1 MGDGALGWHI
11 AGRAKSDNSSSS
23 GCPKSS
29 AGRKVLRSE
38 FQEQQGDATSGTIK
52 TASNK
57 FSFISI
63 LQTTRRCFH
72 VIVRVNIAGNENAMA
87 RDALIWLLCE
97 NVVGICDKIA
107 GMNCLK
113 AL

>member
-1 MGDGALGWHI
+1 MTT
-11 AGRAKSDNSSSS
+11 
-23 GCPKSS
+23 S
-29 AGRKVLRSE
+29 A
-38 FQEQQGDATSGTIK
+38 TIK

-63 LQTTRRCFH
+63 LQTTGDAAMRRS
-72 VIVRVNIAGNENAMA
+72 RVNITGNEDAMA

-97 NVVGICDKIA
+97 NVVGIRDKIS

-113 AL
+113 AI

>member
-1 MGDGALGWHI
+1 MT
-11 AGRAKSDNSSSS
+11 
-23 GCPKSS
+23 
-29 AGRKVLRSE
+29 
-38 FQEQQGDATSGTIK
+38 TSGTIK

-72 VIVRVNIAGNENAMA
+72 VIVRVNITGNENAMA
-87 RDALIWLLCE
+87 RDALIWLLYE
-97 NVVGICDKIA
+97 NVVGIRDKIA

-113 AL
+113 AI

>member
-1 MGDGALGWHI
+1 MTT
-11 AGRAKSDNSSSS
+11 
-23 GCPKSS
+23 S
-29 AGRKVLRSE
+29 A
-38 FQEQQGDATSGTIK
+38 TIK

-63 LQTTRRCFH
+63 LQTTGDAAMRRS
-72 VIVRVNIAGNENAMA
+72 RVNITGNEDAMA

-97 NVVGICDKIA
+97 NVVGIRDKIA

-113 AL
+113 AI